1 MFNLRF
7 GMSSGK
13 FLHVDGP
20 GMDGFGMSTGH
31 FCMLA
36 GPVTIFHFQF
46 SLPGTGRGGISS
58 TKVVLLLS
66 YYCTT
71 AVLKLYYCTTTV
83 LPLYYYCTTVLRLY

>member
-1 MFNLRF
+1 MFKLRF
-7 GMSSGK
+7 GMSTGT

-36 GPVTIFHFQF
+36 GQVRIFHFQF
-46 SLPGTGRGGISS
+46 SPPGTGRGGISS

-71 AVLKLYYCTTTV
+71 TVLLLYYCTTAVLKLYYSTTTG
-83 LPLYYYCTTVLRLY
+83 LLLY